1 MFNLIVNICLYC
13 YLYTGSRITRLFS
26 TQRIKSSYPGN
37 RVMWDSSYFLR
48 KSSYYVWSSYVGWKS
63 SYLSLSTW
71 QSYFHHTPF
80 FYVFYFFYSFNPVW
94 PGSARAGFIQFGSM
108 ADFMLNVLRRI
119 LEVNQLIIQFSHQRD
134 NTPAIF
140 DLLWFDADLTV
151 QLLSVQREY
160 LYQIFGMQ
168 VLLAFLW
175 ILFFE

>member
-1 MFNLIVNICLYC
+1 MRFFICKQNHVLY
-13 YLYTGSRITRLFS
+13 LERSQAAHMIRF
-26 TQRIKSSYPGN
+26 
-37 RVMWDSSYFLR
+37 D
-48 KSSYYVWSSYVGWKS
+48 
-63 SYLSLSTW
+63 
-71 QSYFHHTPF
+71 
-80 FYVFYFFYSFNPVW
+80 PV
-94 PGSARAGFIQFGSM
+94 PARAGFIQLGSM
-108 ADFMLNVLRRI
+108 AEYFMLNVLRRI

-175 ILFFE
+175 IIFFE